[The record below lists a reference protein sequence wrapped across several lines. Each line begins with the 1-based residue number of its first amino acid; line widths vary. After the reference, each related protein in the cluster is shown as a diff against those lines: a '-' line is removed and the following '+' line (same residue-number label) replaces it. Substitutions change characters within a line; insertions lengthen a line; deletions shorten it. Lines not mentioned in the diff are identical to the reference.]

1 MARKEIQEHR
11 QVFLSLVTQ
20 DKTLGPNFEQFLL
33 SAYQIYTPVVIP
45 LRVYIFTSYFPLLLV
60 SAILPSPDFILKCLV
75 TSVSESSNQT
85 AQVTVFEQVYIVRLW
100 NKMQGELSVV
110 YRSELFCM
118 ISSPL

>member
-20 DKTLGPNFEQFLL
+20 DKTPGPNFEQFLL